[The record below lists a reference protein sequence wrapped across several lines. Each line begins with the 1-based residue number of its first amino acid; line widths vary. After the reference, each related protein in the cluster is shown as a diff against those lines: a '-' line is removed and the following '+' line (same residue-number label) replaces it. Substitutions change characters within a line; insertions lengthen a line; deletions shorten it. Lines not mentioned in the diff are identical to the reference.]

1 MANRFLL
8 PLAVLVLICGCLAA
22 PVRAQAQRGRSVYD
36 MRAERLGP
44 LRLGMAARDAA
55 RNLPC
60 RPVVGR
66 ERLEGATGE
75 YVQEWRLPDCGLTI
89 KMSGPRRSGPKTVA
103 AVTATAPCRLVTSRG
118 VGVGAD
124 EAAVAAAYGRFKDED
139 GLSAP
144 GRTFL
149 VGSIYGGLVFSLA
162 EGRVTRLFLG
172 AGAE

>member
-1 MANRFLL
+1 MANRLL
-8 PLAVLVLICGCLAA
+8 LRLAVLALACCLAA
-22 PVRAQAQRGRSVYD
+22 PAWAGAQRGSAVYD

-44 LRLGMAARDAA
+44 LRLGMTARDAA
-55 RNLPC
+55 KSLPC

-75 YVQEWRLPDCGLTI
+75 YVQQWRLPDCGLTL
-89 KMSGPRRSGPKTVA
+89 KMSGPHRGGPKTVA

-124 EAAVAAAYGRFKDED
+124 EAAVAAAYGSFRDED

-162 EGRVTRLFLG
+162 KGRVTRIFLG